1 MLITGTKELI
11 ESGGF
16 VVRKGPPM
24 SFLVRA
30 SALLLS
36 WSCLHADVVPA
47 ADPDLPQPV
56 DFSFADDLLVRS
68 PFTRI
73 VNLEETYQLTGV
85 AYVDG
90 QPVATVLNTQTKQR
104 LVVTEEPSP
113 SGLRLVAANA
123 EGDLHGTEVELQVGD
138 EVVAVHYQDRQISP
152 AGGVNGSR
160 ASMASSGK
168 KSGDSTK
175 FRTSSLLGENGRE
188 LYSSLSPEA
197 RDKFRDIIRSRM
209 EKHPEMTAEQTSS
222 YAQKIFA
229 KIKASESRAAKPTK
243 PSKIK
248 QGT

>member
-1 MLITGTKELI
+1 
-11 ESGGF
+11 
-16 VVRKGPPM
+16 M
-24 SFLVRA
+24 SFLARA

-36 WSCLHADVVPA
+36 WSCLHADDVPA
-47 ADPDLPQPV
+47 VDPDLPQPV
-56 DFSFADDLLVRS
+56 DFSFAEELLVRS

-90 QPVATVLNTQTKQR
+90 RPVATVFNTQTKQR

-123 EGDLHGTEVELQVGD
+123 DGDLHATQVELQIGD
-138 EVVAVHYQDRQISP
+138 ETVAVHYQDRQISP
-152 AGGVNGSR
+152 SGGVNGSSSR
-160 ASMASSGK
+160 IATSGK

-197 RDKFRDIIRSRM
+197 RDKFREIVRSRM

>member
-1 MLITGTKELI
+1 
-11 ESGGF
+11 
-16 VVRKGPPM
+16 M
-24 SFLVRA
+24 SFFARV
-30 SALLLS
+30 SVVLLS
-36 WSCLHADVVPA
+36 WSCLHADDIPA

-56 DFSFADDLLVRS
+56 DFSYANDLLVRS

-90 QPVATVLNTQTKQR
+90 RPVATVLNTQTKQR
-104 LVVTEEPSP
+104 LVVTEEPNP

-152 AGGVNGSR
+152 TGGVNSR

-168 KSGDSTK
+168 KSGDGTK

-197 RDKFRDIIRSRM
+197 RDKFRDIVRSRM
-209 EKHPEMTAEQTSS
+209 EKHPEMTPEQTSS

-229 KIKASESRAAKPTK
+229 KIKASDSRAPK
-243 PSKIK
+243 PSKPSKTK
-248 QGT
+248 QGI